1 VICSSELP
9 LSEVASRLL
18 DTKMRVVQ
26 FIVDGIEKDPGG
38 GVRKL
43 SDDIAYHNN
52 KLDPVV
58 VRRWTLTFIQNGGIF
73 SNHSY
78 KKREPAGVITDPAAR
93 EDMKRWM
100 MLASR
105 AKPPATATDFMGFV
119 NAEYNTNIKERTA
132 QIWLHLN
139 REGHNHWKYSMM
151 DIKDKMLRTT
161 RSVIALIC

>member
-1 VICSSELP
+1 MKEVGLFDRIKKKISIYNYARTNITRHKAVICSSELP

-18 DTKMRVVQ
+18 DTKMRVVEY
-26 FIVDGIEKDPGG
+26 IMDGIEKDPGG

-43 SDDIAYHNN
+43 SEDIVFYNN

-73 SNHSY
+73 INHSY
-78 KKREPAGVITDPAAR
+78 KKREPAGVITDPVAR
-93 EDMKRWM
+93 EDMNRWM

-119 NAEYNTNIKERTA
+119 NAHGNEYI
-132 QIWLHLN
+132 L
-139 REGHNHWKYSMM
+139 
-151 DIKDKMLRTT
+151 
-161 RSVIALIC
+161 VIIDAFS